1 MLALDGR
8 AEKKLTI
15 ANTSPVTLMTFPIG
29 DEPPWRG
36 RCDGFDLIVVPHVMT
51 PVI

>member
-1 MLALDGR
+1 MLALDDR
-8 AEKKLTI
+8 AEKETDNYQYK
-15 ANTSPVTLMTFPIG
+15 TSSADDFSDR

-36 RCDGFDLIVVPHVMT
+36 RCDGFDLTVVPHGMT

>member
-15 ANTSPVTLMTFPIG
+15 ANTGPVTLMTFSDR
-29 DEPPWRG
+29 DEPPWRA
-36 RCDGFDLIVVPHVMT
+36 DATVLI
-51 PVI
+51 